1 MGRLLLVLILAET
14 LAASSLRADGV
25 ERRGTEGTIEGRIT
39 IDDAGVHVASPKGAD
54 HFVPWDR
61 VRRVDAKNSPP
72 GLDRWMPIAVEL
84 WRARSRVERNDTA
97 LAEPLFERLFE
108 RYRGKTHTTALVV
121 AEGLL
126 RCRLAHSAHARAV
139 IPALEVARLRRA
151 GVSTDSYAM
160 LSPVL
165 DESTVLCPDLAPA
178 WAPTRALER
187 LLHELA
193 AYDPQ
198 GDAVVGALARLY
210 RGAVAVQLGL
220 AQDERADTEA
230 SLPRHPGVERLMLLV
245 ECTADDADRREAAR
259 ERLRRAFADWPS
271 WSEAWA
277 RFHIGL
283 SLLRET
289 GIGRQQRGLVS
300 LLHVP
305 ARFGREQPYLAG
317 LALAYTAEAL
327 EASGDT
333 ESAAT
338 LRAELA
344 ERCPDHPVR
353 RAVDDLLGQRGVRSQ
368 ELGVRLGVR
377 ERRVAWANSFAHAE
391 RARPPDNMGKSRRA
405 GTHATHQSDA

>member
-1 MGRLLLVLILAET
+1 MDRFLLALILVEA
-14 LAASSLRADGV
+14 LVASSLRADVV
-25 ERRGTEGTIEGRIT
+25 ERRGTEGVIEGRIA

-61 VRRVDAKNSPP
+61 VRRVDATHPPP
-72 GLDRWMPIAVEL
+72 GLDRWMPVAVEL

-126 RCRLAHSAHARAV
+126 RCRLAHRAHARAV

-151 GVSTDSYAM
+151 GVSTDSYSM
-160 LSPVL
+160 LPPVL
-165 DESTVLCPDLAPA
+165 DEPTALCPALAPA

-187 LLHELA
+187 LRHDLA

-198 GDAVVGALARLY
+198 DDGVVDALARLY
-210 RGAVAVQLGL
+210 RRAVAIQLGL
-220 AQDERADTEA
+220 AQDERTDADV
-230 SLPRHPGVERLMLLV
+230 SWPRHPGVDRLHLLV
-245 ECTADDADRREAAR
+245 ECTADDAARRQAAR
-259 ERLRRAFADWPS
+259 QRLARAFADSPS

-283 SLLRET
+283 SLMRET
-289 GIGRQQRGLVS
+289 GIGRQQRGLLS

-317 LALAYTAEAL
+317 LALAYVAEAL
-327 EASGDT
+327 EASGDR

-344 ERCPDHPVR
+344 ERFPDHPAR
-353 RAVDDLLGQRGVRSQ
+353 RGGDDLLGHRRG
-368 ELGVRLGVR
+368 
-377 ERRVAWANSFAHAE
+377 AWANLFAHGE
-391 RARPPDNMGKSRRA
+391 LPEPPADMGK
-405 GTHATHQSDA
+405 QSLPMPPTRVTNDA